1 VIGVGIR
8 ESSSDLLVMNC
19 DEYYSYNSLAGLVKS
34 GEEEV
39 VKHDPWE
46 LVTEAVQR
54 MKRNGDVLRAERLKQ
69 VMQQMDSSFDEKNV
83 GKSKF
88 SLFVAEAAKKGLL
101 SLNKLENGQFEV
113 DLPHAGGGAGS
124 PAGQAAPAPEV
135 AENGEVRRSRRGG
148 RGRDR
153 VPRGAARPALTSGEP
168 APSAASSSA
177 ASAPETAPSSA
188 PPVQAPARPA
198 SAPRAAAVAE
208 IGATGL
214 RLTREEAFNL
224 VRRAVESLVSGDAAA
239 AANLVRSTAR
249 ALLGRDSESLSE
261 RNFTRILQDAHD
273 ADVVDLRRRGND
285 YEVAASAGA
294 PPVGEQLAAAE
305 TANTPVA
312 APVVAA
318 PRGMGQRG
326 GRGPMGRSGAP
337 PANILNVGVVGQRA
351 GATPARPAVEMPIA
365 AIEST
370 PTVEVAEVKKP
381 ARGRKR
387 ASAKKATPAKAAE
400 PVAETPP
407 VARKRASRGGR
418 KKATTTE

>member
-1 VIGVGIR
+1 
-8 ESSSDLLVMNC
+8 
-19 DEYYSYNSLAGLVKS
+19 
-34 GEEEV
+34 
-39 VKHDPWE
+39 
-46 LVTEAVQR
+46 VQR
-54 MKRNGDVLRAERLKQ
+54 MKRNGDVMRADRLKQ

-101 SLNKLENGQFEV
+101 SLTKLENGQYEV
-113 DLPHAGGGAGS
+113 DLPHAGSGLPPS
-124 PAGQAAPAPEV
+124 QTAPPVEAS
-135 AENGEVRRSRRGG
+135 ENGEARRSRRGG

-153 VPRGAARPALTSGEP
+153 VPRGAARPAPTGGEQAQSAAATSAATTPEAAAPPSPATASASAQP
-168 APSAASSSA
+168 APAAR
-177 ASAPETAPSSA
+177 PSS
-188 PPVQAPARPA
+188 RPA
-198 SAPRAAAVAE
+198 SAQRAAAAAE

-224 VRRAVESLVSGDAAA
+224 VRRAVESLVGGDAAA
-239 AANLVRSTAR
+239 AASLVRSTAR

-294 PPVGEQLAAAE
+294 PAVAAQLAAAE
-305 TANTPVA
+305 TANTPVI
-312 APVVAA
+312 APVAAA

-337 PANILNVGVVGQRA
+337 PAHILNIGVVGQRSSA
-351 GATPARPAVEMPIA
+351 VPAAAPVAEAAIA
-365 AIEST
+365 SIEST

>member
-1 VIGVGIR
+1 MG
-8 ESSSDLLVMNC
+8 
-19 DEYYSYNSLAGLVKS
+19 
-34 GEEEV
+34 
-39 VKHDPWE
+39 P
-46 LVTEAVQR
+46 
-54 MKRNGDVLRAERLKQ
+54 
-69 VMQQMDSSFDEKNV
+69 
-83 GKSKF
+83 
-88 SLFVAEAAKKGLL
+88 
-101 SLNKLENGQFEV
+101 
-113 DLPHAGGGAGS
+113 GAGT
-124 PAGQAAPAPEV
+124 
-135 AENGEVRRSRRGG
+135 SRR
-148 RGRDR
+148 
-153 VPRGAARPALTSGEP
+153 
-168 APSAASSSA
+168 
-177 ASAPETAPSSA
+177 
-188 PPVQAPARPA
+188 
-198 SAPRAAAVAE
+198 
-208 IGATGL
+208 
-214 RLTREEAFNL
+214 N
-224 VRRAVESLVSGDAAA
+224 GDAAA
-239 AANLVRSTAR
+239 AASLVRSTAR

-294 PPVGEQLAAAE
+294 PPVAAQLAAAE
-305 TANTPVA
+305 TANT
-312 APVVAA
+312 PVVAA

>member
-1 VIGVGIR
+1 
-8 ESSSDLLVMNC
+8 
-19 DEYYSYNSLAGLVKS
+19 
-34 GEEEV
+34 
-39 VKHDPWE
+39 
-46 LVTEAVQR
+46 
-54 MKRNGDVLRAERLKQ
+54 
-69 VMQQMDSSFDEKNV
+69 
-83 GKSKF
+83 
-88 SLFVAEAAKKGLL
+88 
-101 SLNKLENGQFEV
+101 
-113 DLPHAGGGAGS
+113 
-124 PAGQAAPAPEV
+124 
-135 AENGEVRRSRRGG
+135 
-148 RGRDR
+148 
-153 VPRGAARPALTSGEP
+153 
-168 APSAASSSA
+168 
-177 ASAPETAPSSA
+177 
-188 PPVQAPARPA
+188 
-198 SAPRAAAVAE
+198 
-208 IGATGL
+208 L

-224 VRRAVESLVSGDAAA
+224 VRRAVESLVNGDAAA
-239 AANLVRSTAR
+239 AASLVRSTAR